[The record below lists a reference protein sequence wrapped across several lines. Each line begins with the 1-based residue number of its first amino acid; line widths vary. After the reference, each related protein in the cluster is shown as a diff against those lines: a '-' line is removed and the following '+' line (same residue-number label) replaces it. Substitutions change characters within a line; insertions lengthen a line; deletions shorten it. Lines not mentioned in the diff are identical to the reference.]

1 MQTSNQAAL
10 KLLGK
15 LALVLLLGCLTV
27 AVITLCA
34 LGGKPGFEDTYE
46 SVVQRKYEK
55 LKNIE
60 GPKIVI
66 IGGSNA
72 AFGINTPLLE
82 QATGY
87 PVANMGM
94 HAGFGKLFMTEVAK
108 DHIGEGDI
116 VILAY
121 EYRVNSDDFE
131 ELGDVDLIMTG
142 IDNKLEMY
150 RTIPLKSFPLI
161 LGNVLPY
168 LQNKLHKDYAETG
181 IYSSASFD
189 EQGNLILK
197 REKVIMNYD
206 NPEGSVQGW
215 RMSNPEDK
223 QEYLK
228 EFREFV
234 EARGASVYFSAPVL
248 LDKAY
253 AGTSEQLQTY
263 TAELVAATGI
273 PAISNPKDYLFPLED
288 MFDTEYHC
296 NDNGERKRTELL
308 INDLR
313 THGIIN

>member
-1 MQTSNQAAL
+1 MQTSNKSAM
-10 KLLGK
+10 KLLKK

-27 AVITLCA
+27 AAITICT
-34 LGGKPGFEDTYE
+34 LGGKPGFDDTYQ
-46 SVVQRKYEK
+46 SAIQRKYDH
-55 LKNIE
+55 LKSID

-72 AFGINTPLLE
+72 CFGIDAPFME

-108 DHIGEGDI
+108 RHIGEGDI

-121 EYRVNSDDFE
+121 EYRVNSEDFE

-168 LQNKLHKDYAETG
+168 LQHKIHKDYTETG

-189 EQGNLILK
+189 KQGNLILK
-197 REKVIMNYD
+197 REKVIMNYN
-206 NPEGSVQGW
+206 NPEGSVQGR
-215 RMSNPEDK
+215 RMSAPDDK

-253 AGTSEQLQTY
+253 VGTSEQLQTY

-273 PAISNPKDYLFPLED
+273 PSISNPEDYLFPLED

-296 NDNGERKRTELL
+296 NDNGERRRTELL

-313 THGIIN
+313 AHGIMK

>member
-1 MQTSNQAAL
+1 MQTSNKSAW

-15 LALVLLLGCLTV
+15 LVLVFFLGCLTV
-27 AVITLCA
+27 AAITLCT
-34 LGGKPGFEDTYE
+34 LGGRPGFSDTYQ
-46 SVVQRKYEK
+46 SAIQKKYEK

-72 AFGINTPLLE
+72 AFGIDVPLME
-82 QATGY
+82 QETGY

-121 EYRVNSDDFE
+121 EYRVNSEDFE

-150 RTIPLKSFPLI
+150 RAIPLKSMPLI
-161 LGNVLPY
+161 IGNVLPY
-168 LQNKLHKDYAETG
+168 LRHKVHKDYTETG
-181 IYSSASFD
+181 IYSSSSFD
-189 EQGNLILK
+189 EQGHMILK
-197 REKVIMNYD
+197 REKVIMTYN
-206 NPEGSVQGW
+206 NPEGSVQGR
-215 RMSNPEDK
+215 RMSAPDDK

-228 EFREFV
+228 NFREFV
-234 EARGASVYFSAPVL
+234 EERGASVYFSAPVL
-248 LDKAY
+248 LDQAY
-253 AGTSEQLQTY
+253 VGTAEQLHTY
-263 TAELVAATGI
+263 TSELVAATGI
-273 PAISNPKDYLFPLED
+273 PSISNPEDYLFPLED
-288 MFDTEYHC
+288 MFDTVYHC
-296 NDNGERKRTELL
+296 NDKGERRRTELL

-313 THGIIN
+313 AAGIVK

>member
-1 MQTSNQAAL
+1 MQTSNKSPW

-15 LALVLLLGCLTV
+15 LVLVCFLGCLTV
-27 AVITLCA
+27 AVITICA
-34 LGGKPGFEDTYE
+34 LGGKPGFGDTYE
-46 SVVQRKYEK
+46 SVIQRKYEK

-72 AFGINTPLLE
+72 AFGIDVPLME
-82 QATGY
+82 QETGY

-116 VILAY
+116 IILAY

-131 ELGDVDLIMTG
+131 ELGDVELIMMG

-150 RTIPLKSFPLI
+150 RVIPLKSFPLI
-161 LGNVLPY
+161 LGNVLPH
-168 LQNKLHKDYAETG
+168 LQKKVHRDHTETG

-197 REKVIMNYD
+197 REKVIMGYD
-206 NPEGSVQGW
+206 NPEGSVQGF
-215 RMSNPEDK
+215 RMSNPDDK

-234 EARGASVYFSAPVL
+234 EGRGASVYFSAPVL

-253 AGTSEQLQTY
+253 VGTAEQLHTY
-263 TAELVAATGI
+263 TSELVAATGI
-273 PAISNPKDYLFPLED
+273 PSISNPEDYLFPLED
-288 MFDTEYHC
+288 MFDTVYHC
-296 NDNGERKRTELL
+296 NDKGERRRTELL

-313 THGIIN
+313 RAGIVK

>member
-1 MQTSNQAAL
+1 MQTSNKSPW

-15 LALVLLLGCLTV
+15 LVLVLVLGCLTV

-34 LGGKPGFEDTYE
+34 LGGKPGFADTYE
-46 SVVQRKYEK
+46 SVIQRKYEK
-55 LKNIE
+55 LKSIE

-72 AFGINTPLLE
+72 AFGIDAPLME
-82 QATGY
+82 QETGY

-131 ELGDVDLIMTG
+131 ELGDVELIMTG

-150 RTIPLKSFPLI
+150 RAIPLKSLPLI
-161 LGNVLPY
+161 LGNVLPH
-168 LQNKLHKDYAETG
+168 LQHKLHKDYTETG

-197 REKVIMNYD
+197 REKVIMDYD

-215 RMSNPEDK
+215 RMSNPDDK

-228 EFREFV
+228 KFREFV
-234 EARGASVYFSAPVL
+234 EGRGASVYFSAPVL

-253 AGTSEQLQTY
+253 VGTIEQLHTY

-273 PAISNPKDYLFPLED
+273 PSISDPEDYLFPLED
-288 MFDTEYHC
+288 MFDTVYHC
-296 NDNGERKRTELL
+296 NENGERRRTELL

-313 THGIIN
+313 EAGIVK

>member
-1 MQTSNQAAL
+1 MQTSNKSPW

-15 LALVLLLGCLTV
+15 LVLVLVLGCLTV

-34 LGGKPGFEDTYE
+34 LGGKPGFADTYE
-46 SVVQRKYEK
+46 SVIQRKYEK
-55 LKNIE
+55 LKSIE

-72 AFGINTPLLE
+72 AFGIDAPLME
-82 QATGY
+82 QETGY

-121 EYRVNSDDFE
+121 EYRVNSEDFE

-150 RTIPLKSFPLI
+150 RAIPLKSLPLI
-161 LGNVLPY
+161 LGNVLPH
-168 LQNKLHKDYAETG
+168 LQHKLHKDYTETG

-197 REKVIMNYD
+197 REKVIMDYD

-215 RMSNPEDK
+215 RMSNPDDK

-228 EFREFV
+228 KFREFV
-234 EARGASVYFSAPVL
+234 EGRGASVYFSAPVL

-253 AGTSEQLQTY
+253 VGTIEQLHTY

-273 PAISNPKDYLFPLED
+273 PSISDPEDYLFPLED
-288 MFDTEYHC
+288 MFDTVYHC
-296 NDNGERKRTELL
+296 NENGERRRTELL

-313 THGIIN
+313 EAGIVK